1 MRLLYSVHA
10 EEKVRTRKLSRS
22 QIRLVLERPH
32 HKFYDVASNAN
43 IAIKEV
49 GLQTGRVWLVVVFIV
64 TKKGTRI
71 VTVYPVKDLQS
82 EMRRKVN
89 SGRWIVLA
97 R

>member
-1 MRLLYSVHA
+1 MRLLYSEHA
-10 EEKVRTRKLSRS
+10 EEKVRTRELSRS
-22 QIRLVLERPH
+22 QIRLVLERPDR
-32 HKFYDVASNAN
+32 KFYDVASNTN

-49 GLQTGRVWLVVVFIV
+49 GSHTGRVWLVVVFTV
-64 TKKGTRI
+64 TREGTRI